1 MIPVKINIHK
11 KSAELELVYS
21 ENSTFTLSA
30 EYLRVFSPSAE
41 VQGHGPDQAVLQ
53 SGKRDV
59 QFRDVEPQGNY
70 ALKLIFSDGHDS
82 GIFSWNYLYEL
93 AINQESNWAS
103 YLERLAN
110 AGKSRDSGFIEI
122 RHSGD

>member
-82 GIFSWNYLYEL
+82 GIFSWPYLYEL

-110 AGKSRDSGFIEI
+110 AGESRDSRFIEI

>member
-21 ENSTFTLSA
+21 ENSTYTLSA

-93 AINQESNWAS
+93 AVNQESNWAS

-110 AGKSRDSGFIEI
+110 AGKSRDSRFIEI

>member
-21 ENSTFTLSA
+21 ENSTFNLSA

-110 AGKSRDSGFIEI
+110 AGESRDSRFIEI

>member
-11 KSAELELVYS
+11 KSAELELVYG

-41 VQGHGPDQAVLQ
+41 VKGHGPDQAVLQ
-53 SGKRDV
+53 YGKRDV

-82 GIFSWNYLYEL
+82 GIFSWPYLYEL

-110 AGKSRDSGFIEI
+110 AGESRDSRFIEI
-122 RHSGD
+122 RHSGE